1 MQRKQFLVKLS
12 DEEQGNKFIK
22 FLENEGFENVHN
34 ISFEGLKIKVLV
46 VGDEKFFG
54 TNVTCLAAL
63 ANKNIKP
70 ITIEEFIVKYK
81 SNLEITNSI

>member
-1 MQRKQFLVKLS
+1 MKRKQFLVKLS
-12 DEEQGNKFIK
+12 DEEQGNKFIE
-22 FLENEGFENVHN
+22 FLENEGFVNVHN
-34 ISFEGLKIKVLV
+34 ISFEGLKVKVLV
-46 VGDEKFFG
+46 VDDEKFFG